1 MSAEG
6 DHGQDGRSRPV
17 PVSGSPTLP
26 TSHGLML
33 SLVTGLQLL
42 APTPLMAQTEGWL
55 LGPNSR
61 TGKDS
66 TVVPTDC
73 VEGPDGSISCN
84 TKIVNP
90 PGDTPARPYY
100 DPFSN

>member
-1 MSAEG
+1 MGAVA
-6 DHGQDGRSRPV
+6 RPL